1 MGVVGIKPIS
11 PASNTPNQISTE
23 FNLTSIHAQ
32 SEASLWRDLA
42 PLMRPKSVAVI
53 GASQRAPA
61 AGTTREPRGNR
72 VIRNLRNFGYPGRI
86 VAVNPKYSEVMDCPC
101 YPDLA
106 AIPESID
113 CVVLAVPNRHVPD
126 LLESAAAAG
135 VRAGVVFSAGFA
147 EIGVAGKQRQARLE
161 ALSKERDFLICGPNC
176 YGILNVFGKAPLFA
190 SLIPQGFLTGPV
202 ALVSQSGGLSTTIA
216 NALML
221 NRHVGLSHIV
231 SCGNQAGVTV
241 EEYLNYFVEDHNTG
255 VVAAFVEGFKQPAK
269 LMAVAQKAIARNK
282 PLIILKGGRSE
293 VSQRAAATHSGS
305 LAGAAEVIDAAF
317 RQGGIVQVRSL
328 NELIDTVSLFACET
342 FVKRHN
348 GGRRIGVLSGS
359 GGECT
364 LVSDAAMNVG
374 LEVPELSDDSKARL
388 PEVLPDFGNLNNPL
402 DGTGAMYDDDKIF
415 PRLLQALIDD
425 ANIDIV
431 TVNLEANDPRPK
443 ELKSSNRFSQ
453 AIANAAAGANKPIAI
468 FSSVVGGPVDPE
480 ILLPLRTAGVP
491 LMEGAESAMS
501 ALRHLADYQ
510 QFRKSWQAM
519 DQKEAPSASSHSKFP
534 AGILPAEVAFR
545 LLESFG
551 IPVVPTLLTRNADE
565 AASASERIGFPVVLK
580 IESAQITHKSDV
592 GGVELGL
599 SSAAEV
605 RDAFRRIRQRIAAK
619 NPTAEIAGIVVQ
631 GMAAEG
637 IEMILGIKRD
647 PLFGPVVVCGF
658 GGILVEV
665 LKDVAI
671 GIPPVSREQAHSLL
685 TGLRGWLL
693 LTGIRGKPP
702 ADLDALCDAIVK
714 VSNLAV
720 SLGEQLLALDINPLV
735 VHATNHGVVAVDAL
749 VQIG

>member
-1 MGVVGIKPIS
+1 MK
-11 PASNTPNQISTE
+11 
-23 FNLTSIHAQ
+23 
-32 SEASLWRDLA
+32 
-42 PLMRPKSVAVI
+42 PKSVAVI

-61 AGTTREPRGNR
+61 AGIAREPRGNR

-106 AIPESID
+106 AIPEPVD

-147 EIGVAGKQRQARLE
+147 EIGLEGKQRQARLE
-161 ALSKERDFLICGPNC
+161 TLSKERDFLICGPNC
-176 YGILNVFGKAPLFA
+176 YGVLNVFGKAPLFA
-190 SLIPQGFLTGPV
+190 SLIPQGFLAGPV

-241 EEYLNYFVEDHNTG
+241 EEYLNYFVEDENTR
-255 VVAAFVEGFKQPAK
+255 VVAAFVEGFKQPGK
-269 LMAVAQKAIARNK
+269 LMAVAQKAMAHNK

-305 LAGAAEVIDAAF
+305 LAGAAEVVDAAF

-328 NELIDTVSLFACET
+328 NELIDTVSLFSCEN

-374 LEVPELSDDSKARL
+374 LDVPELSDDSKARL
-388 PEVLPDFGNLNNPL
+388 REVLPDFGNLNNPL

-443 ELKSSNRFSQ
+443 ELKSGNRFSL
-453 AIANAAAGANKPIAI
+453 AIANAAAAANKPIAI
-468 FSSVVGGPVDPE
+468 FSSVVGGPVDPD
-480 ILLPLRTAGVP
+480 ILLPLRAAGVP
-491 LMEGAESAMS
+491 LLEGAECAMS
-501 ALRHLADYQ
+501 ALRNLVDYH
-510 QFRKSWQAM
+510 QFQKSWQ
-519 DQKEAPSASSHSKFP
+519 PSAQKDAASVSSPAKFP
-534 AGILPAEVAFR
+534 AGILPAEAAFR
-545 LLESFG
+545 LLDSFG
-551 IPVVPTLLTRNADE
+551 ISVVPTLLTRNAEE
-565 AASASERIGFPVVLK
+565 AAMAGERMGFPVALK

-592 GGVELGL
+592 GGVALNL
-599 SSAAEV
+599 ASAAEV
-605 RDAFRRIRQRIAAK
+605 RDAFLRIRDRMTAEL
-619 NPTAEIAGIVVQ
+619 PTADIAGIVVQ
-631 GMAAEG
+631 RMAPEG

-647 PLFGPVVVCGF
+647 PLFGPVVICGF
-658 GGILVEV
+658 GGVLVEL

-671 GIPPVSREQAHSLL
+671 GIPPLSRQQAHSLLQGLRGWPLL
-685 TGLRGWLL
+685 TGLRG
-693 LTGIRGKPP
+693 KPP
-702 ADLDALCDAIVK
+702 ADVDALCDAVVA
-714 VSNLAV
+714 VSTLAV
-720 SLGEQLLALDINPLV
+720 SLGEQLLALDINPLL
-735 VHATNHGVVAVDAL
+735 VHAKGHGVVAVDAL
-749 VQIG
+749 VEVC

>member
-1 MGVVGIKPIS
+1 MAV
-11 PASNTPNQISTE
+11 
-23 FNLTSIHAQ
+23 IHTQ
-32 SEASLWRDLA
+32 SDASLWRDLA

-61 AGTTREPRGNR
+61 AGLAREPRGNR

-86 VAVNPKYSEVMDCPC
+86 VAVNPKYNEVMDCPC

-106 AIPESID
+106 AIPEAVD
-113 CVVLAVPNRHVPD
+113 CVILAVPNRHVPD

-147 EIGVAGKQRQARLE
+147 EIGVEGKHRQARLE
-161 ALSKERDFLICGPNC
+161 ALSKEHDFLICGPNC
-176 YGILNVFGKAPLFA
+176 YGVLNVFGKAPLFA
-190 SLIPQGFLTGPV
+190 SLIPQGFLAGPA

-241 EEYLNYFVEDHNTG
+241 EEYLNYFIEDENTG

-269 LMAVAQKAIARNK
+269 LMAVAQKAIAYNK

-328 NELIDTVSLFACET
+328 NELIDTVSLFSCET

-374 LEVPELSDDSKARL
+374 LEVPELSEESKSRL

-425 ANIDIV
+425 ANIDMV

-443 ELKSSNRFSQ
+443 ELKSGNRFSL
-453 AIANAAAGANKPIAI
+453 AITNAAAAANKPIAI
-468 FSSVVGGPVDPE
+468 FSSVVGGPVDPD
-480 ILLPLRTAGVP
+480 ILLQLRAAGVP
-491 LMEGAESAMS
+491 LMEGAECAMS
-501 ALRHLADYQ
+501 ALRHLTDYH
-510 QFRKSWQAM
+510 QFRKSWQPNG
-519 DQKEAPSASSHSKFP
+519 QEAASISSHPKFP
-534 AGILPAEVAFR
+534 AGILPAEAAFR
-545 LLESFG
+545 LLDSFG
-551 IPVVPTLLTRNADE
+551 VPVVPTLLTRNAED
-565 AASASERIGFPVVLK
+565 AATAAERIGFPVALK
-580 IESAQITHKSDV
+580 IESAQIGHKSDV
-592 GGVELGL
+592 GGVALNLAG
-599 SSAAEV
+599 ATEV
-605 RDAFRRIRQRIAAK
+605 RDAFLRIRDSVTAK
-619 NPTAEIAGIVVQ
+619 LPTADIAGVVVQ
-631 GMAAEG
+631 RMAPEG
-637 IEMILGIKRD
+637 IEIILGIKRD

-658 GGILVEV
+658 GGVLVEL

-671 GIPPVSREQAHSLL
+671 GIPPISRQQAHSLLQELRGWPLL
-685 TGLRGWLL
+685 TGLRG
-693 LTGIRGKPP
+693 KPP
-702 ADLDALCDAIVK
+702 ADVDALCDAFVA
-714 VSNLAV
+714 VSSLAV
-720 SLGEQLLALDINPLV
+720 DLGEQLLALDINPLV
-735 VHATNHGVVAVDAL
+735 VHAKGHGVVAVDAL

>member
-1 MGVVGIKPIS
+1 LEP
-11 PASNTPNQISTE
+11 TRTD
-23 FNLTSIHAQ
+23 
-32 SEASLWRDLA
+32 SETSLWRDLA

-61 AGTTREPRGNR
+61 AGIAREPRGNR

-86 VAVNPKYSEVMDCPC
+86 FAVNPKYSEVMECPC

-106 AIPESID
+106 AIPEPVD

-147 EIGVAGKQRQARLE
+147 EIGVEGKERQARLE

-176 YGILNVFGKAPLFA
+176 YGVLNVFGKAPLFA
-190 SLIPQGFLTGPV
+190 SLIPQGFLAGPV

-221 NRHVGLSHIV
+221 NRHVGLSHII

-241 EEYLNYFVEDHNTG
+241 EEYLNYFVEDKNTG

-269 LMAVAQKAIARNK
+269 LMAVARKAIAHNK

-305 LAGAAEVIDAAF
+305 LAGAAEVVDAAF
-317 RQGGIVQVRSL
+317 RQSGIVQVRSL
-328 NELIDTVSLFACET
+328 NELIDTVSLFSCET
-342 FVKRHN
+342 FVQRYN

-374 LEVPELSDDSKARL
+374 LEVPELSEESKSRL

-425 ANIDIV
+425 TNIDIV

-443 ELKSSNRFSQ
+443 ELKSGNRFSL
-453 AIANAAAGANKPIAI
+453 AIANAAAAANKPIAI
-468 FSSVVGGPVDPE
+468 FSSVVGGPVDPD

-491 LMEGAESAMS
+491 LMEGAECAMS
-501 ALRHLADYQ
+501 ALRYLADYH
-510 QFRKSWQAM
+510 QFRKSWQPSG
-519 DQKEAPSASSHSKFP
+519 QREAASVSSHPKFP
-534 AGILPAEVAFR
+534 PGVLPAEAAFR
-545 LLESFG
+545 LLDCFG
-551 IPVVPTLLTRNADE
+551 IPIVPTLLTRNAEE
-565 AASASERIGFPVVLK
+565 AATAAERIGFPVALK
-580 IESAQITHKSDV
+580 IESAQIGHKSDV
-592 GGVELGL
+592 GGVVLNLASPSEVRAAFTRIKNQVTTQNP
-599 SSAAEV
+599 SAEV
-605 RDAFRRIRQRIAAK
+605 
-619 NPTAEIAGIVVQ
+619 AGIVVQ
-631 GMAAEG
+631 RMAPEG

-647 PLFGPVVVCGF
+647 SLFGPVIVCGF
-658 GGILVEV
+658 GGILVEL

-685 TGLRGWLL
+685 KGLRGWTL
-693 LTGIRGKPP
+693 LTGLRGKPP
-702 ADLDALCDAIVK
+702 ADVDALCDVIVA
-714 VSNLAV
+714 VSNMAA

-735 VHATNHGVVAVDAL
+735 VHASNHGVVAVDAL

>member
-1 MGVVGIKPIS
+1 MG
-11 PASNTPNQISTE
+11 IST
-23 FNLTSIHAQ
+23 LVSIQSQ
-32 SEASLWRDLA
+32 SEASIWRDLA

-53 GASQRAPA
+53 GASQRPPA
-61 AGTTREPRGNR
+61 AGSAREPRGNR
-72 VIRNLRNFGYPGRI
+72 VIRNLRNFGYSGRI

-106 AIPESID
+106 SIPEPPD

-126 LLESAAAAG
+126 LLESAAQSG
-135 VRAGVVFSAGFA
+135 VRAGVVFAAGFA
-147 EIGVAGKQRQARLE
+147 EIGVEGKQRQARLE

-176 YGILNVFGKAPLFA
+176 YGVLNVFAKAPLFA
-190 SLIPQGFLTGPV
+190 SPIPQGFLAGSV

-241 EEYLNYFVEDHNTG
+241 EEYFNYFIDDENTRI
-255 VVAAFVEGFKQPAK
+255 VAAFVEGFKQPAK
-269 LMAVAQKAIARNK
+269 LMAVAQKALAHNK

-317 RQGGIVQVRSL
+317 RQTGIVQVRTL
-328 NELIDTVSLFACET
+328 NELIDTVSLFSCET

-374 LEVPELSDDSKARL
+374 LEVPELSDEVKARL
-388 PEVLPDFGNLNNPL
+388 PEDLPDFGNLNNPL
-402 DGTGAMYDDDKIF
+402 DGTGAMYDDDRIF
-415 PRLLQALIDD
+415 PRLLGALIEDK
-425 ANIDIV
+425 NIDIV

-443 ELKSSNRFSQ
+443 ELKSGNRFSRV
-453 AIANAAAGANKPIAI
+453 IADVAAGAHKPITI

-491 LMEGAESAMS
+491 LMEGADCAMT
-501 ALRHLADYQ
+501 ALRNLADYH
-510 QFRKSWQAM
+510 QFRKFMEVPS
-519 DQKEAPSASSHSKFP
+519 QKESASFSTHPKLPS
-534 AGILPAEVAFR
+534 GILPTEAAFR

-551 IPVVPTLLTRNADE
+551 IPVVPTLFARDAE
-565 AASASERIGFPVVLK
+565 QAAAVAERIGFPVALK
-580 IESAQITHKSDV
+580 IESAQLSHKSDV
-592 GGVELGL
+592 GGVALGL
-599 SSAAEV
+599 TTSAEV
-605 RDAFRRIRQRIAAK
+605 RDAFRRLRERVTAK
-619 NPTAEIAGIVVQ
+619 LPTAEIAGAVVQ
-631 GMAAEG
+631 RMTPEG
-637 IEMILGIKRD
+637 VEMILGIKRD

-658 GGILVEV
+658 GGVLVEL

-671 GIPPVSREQAHSLL
+671 GIPPLSRQQAHGLL
-685 TGLRGWLL
+685 AGLRGRPLL
-693 LTGIRGKPP
+693 AGLRGKPST
-702 ADLDALCDAIVK
+702 DVDALCDTIVR
-714 VSNLAV
+714 VSQLAV
-720 SLGEQLLALDINPLV
+720 SLGDQVLALDINPLV
-735 VHATNHGVVAVDAL
+735 VHANKGGVVAVDAL